1 MSRLH
6 QAVRDNNVDLVRQ
19 LITVEGENIDVNFNY
34 DNRIPLHIASF
45 YGYLEIVNLLISA
58 NADLNVKDKKHGL
71 TALYIALQQGHVE
84 IVKSLIAAG
93 ANVKDI
99 LDKTPLHYASG
110 IGFLEIVKVLITIE
124 GIDINVKN
132 SAGDTPLHY
141 ASGYGHPEIVK
152 VLIFAGA
159 EVNIKNN
166 YGKTPLDIALENQR
180 YEIVEILKKALED
193 QHPIKEPDV

>member
-1 MSRLH
+1 MNETNYIISNMGTLSSSLR
-6 QAVRDNNVDLVRQ
+6 QASSTGNFDSVRQ
-19 LITVEGENIDVNFNY
+19 LLTTDGIKGIDVN
-34 DNRIPLHIASF
+34 A
-45 YGYLEIVNLLISA
+45 
-58 NADLNVKDKKHGL
+58 KDDFGN
-71 TALYIALQQGHVE
+71 TY
-84 IVKSLIAAG
+84 
-93 ANVKDI
+93 
-99 LDKTPLHYASG
+99 LHYASYYG
-110 IGFLEIVKVLITIE
+110 KYDIVNFLITIE

-152 VLIFAGA
+152 VLIFSGA